1 MSDRNRILCEFRNKT
16 KSIMGDALKR
26 IIQIEDEI
34 FDAAYDIELEYGV
47 PISVNIKNEKHFK
60 NWVNSLPYYS
70 NIQKE
75 GIIIA

>member
-1 MSDRNRILCEFRNKT
+1 
-16 KSIMGDALKR
+16 
-26 IIQIEDEI
+26 
-34 FDAAYDIELEYGV
+34 
-47 PISVNIKNEKHFK
+47 VNIKNEKHFK

>member
-1 MSDRNRILCEFRNKT
+1 MPVSYTHLDVY
-16 KSIMGDALKR
+16 KR
-26 IIQIEDEI
+26 Q
-34 FDAAYDIELEYGV
+34 AYDIELEYGV

-75 GIIIA
+75 GIIICLLYTSRCV